1 MGSTITEI
9 KNMLVVAGKPQNTKR
24 SEVVRNDLTKIL
36 PKFKADFTNV
46 EKVFLAVT
54 SETDKFEDSQILAIA
69 RRVN

>member
-1 MGSTITEI
+1 
-9 KNMLVVAGKPQNTKR
+9 MLVVAGKPQNTKR

-46 EKVFLAVT
+46 EKVFLV
-54 SETDKFEDSQILAIA
+54 ETDKFEDSQILAIA